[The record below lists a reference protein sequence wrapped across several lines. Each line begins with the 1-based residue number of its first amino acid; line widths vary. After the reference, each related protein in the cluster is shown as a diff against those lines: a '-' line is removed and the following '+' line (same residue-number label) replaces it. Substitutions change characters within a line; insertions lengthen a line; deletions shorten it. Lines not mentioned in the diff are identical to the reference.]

1 MKFLSNYTVRGKLD
15 TASVE
20 RIQLFDGR
28 FDTGFRI
35 TSFRVWP
42 KNAGPTGDVSGI
54 LATDEDAITGSTGND
69 AGDQRQIAWAS
80 TFVGGTAAFEF
91 GEGMSI
97 LDPDN
102 MIIEDLYIQLRGN
115 DSEGNYLITMEK
127 YDISEW
133 QGALSMVRNSS
144 QG

>member
-1 MKFLSNYTVRGKLD
+1 VKFLSSYTVRGKLPV
-15 TASVE
+15 ASVE

-28 FDTGFRI
+28 FDTGFRV
-35 TSFRVWP
+35 TSFRIWP
-42 KNAGPTGDVSGI
+42 KNAGPSNDVSGI
-54 LATDEDAITGSTGND
+54 LATDVDALTGSTGND
-69 AGDQRQIAWAS
+69 AGDQRQIGWAAS
-80 TFVGGTAAFEF
+80 AVGSQTFEF

-102 MIIEDLYIQLRGN
+102 MIIEDLYIQLRGA
-115 DSEGNYLITMEK
+115 DVEGNYLITMEK

-133 QGALSMVRNSS
+133 QGALCMVRNQS